1 MLEDTNKTERKKIDG
16 CSVKKNTT
24 KNKNDGKKPEGNQEK
39 LFSSFAPLL
48 SFQLPENN
56 GLGALLGA

>member
-1 MLEDTNKTERKKIDG
+1 MDG
-16 CSVKKNTT
+16 CSVKKRNTR